1 MAMDSILTSIKQQ
14 LGIVEDYDAF
24 DNELII
30 HINSVFRILNQMG
43 VGKTGFN
50 ISDSSSTWSDF
61 LGAYENELSDVK
73 TYVYLKVRT
82 IWDPPTVGSHV
93 TAMENMIKELE
104 WRINIQIDPLDY
116 DWHNEGF
123 D

>member
-1 MAMDSILTSIKQQ
+1 MTMDSILTSIKQQ

-30 HINSVFRILNQMG
+30 HINSVLRILNQMG

-61 LGAYENELSDVK
+61 LGEHEKDLSDVK

-104 WRINIQIDPLDY
+104 WRINVQIDPLDY
-116 DWHNEGF
+116 DWSNEGF

>member
-30 HINSVFRILNQMG
+30 HINSVLCILNQMG

-61 LGAYENELSDVK
+61 LGAYEKDLSDVK

-104 WRINIQIDPLDY
+104 WRINVQIDPLDY
-116 DWHNEGF
+116 DWSNEGF

>member
-30 HINSVFRILNQMG
+30 HINSVLRILNQMG

-50 ISDSSSTWSDF
+50 ISDLSSTWSDF
-61 LGAYENELSDVK
+61 LGAYEKDLSDVK

-104 WRINIQIDPLDY
+104 WRINVQIDPLDY
-116 DWHNEGF
+116 DWSNEGF

>member
-30 HINSVFRILNQMG
+30 HINSVLRILNQMG

-61 LGAYENELSDVK
+61 LGAYEKDLSDVK

-104 WRINIQIDPLDY
+104 WRINVQIDPLDY
-116 DWHNEGF
+116 DWSNEGF

>member
-30 HINSVFRILNQMG
+30 HINSVLRILNQMG

-50 ISDSSSTWSDF
+50 ISDSSATWSDF
-61 LGAYENELSDVK
+61 LGEHEKDLSDVK

-104 WRINIQIDPLDY
+104 WRINVQIDPPDY

>member
-30 HINSVFRILNQMG
+30 HINSVLRILNQMG

-104 WRINIQIDPLDY
+104 WRINVQIDPLDY

>member
-30 HINSVFRILNQMG
+30 HINSVLRILNQMG

-61 LGAYENELSDVK
+61 LGEHENDLSDVK

-104 WRINIQIDPLDY
+104 WRINVQIDPFDY
-116 DWHNEGF
+116 DWSNEGF
-123 D
+123 N

>member
-30 HINSVFRILNQMG
+30 HINSVLRILNQMG

-104 WRINIQIDPLDY
+104 WRINVQIDPLDH

>member
-1 MAMDSILTSIKQQ
+1 MAMDSILTSVKQQ

-30 HINSVFRILNQMG
+30 HINSVLRILNQMG

-61 LGAYENELSDVK
+61 LGAYEKDLSDVK

-104 WRINIQIDPLDY
+104 WRINVQIDPLDY

>member
-30 HINSVFRILNQMG
+30 HINSVLRILNQMG
-43 VGKTGFN
+43 VGKTGFD

-61 LGAYENELSDVK
+61 LGTYENELSDVK

-104 WRINIQIDPLDY
+104 WRINVQIDPLDY

>member
-30 HINSVFRILNQMG
+30 HINSVLRILNQMG

-61 LGAYENELSDVK
+61 LGTYEKDLSDVK

-104 WRINIQIDPLDY
+104 WRINVQIDPLDY
-116 DWHNEGF
+116 DWSNEGF

>member
-1 MAMDSILTSIKQQ
+1 MAIDSILTSIKQQ
-14 LGIVEDYDAF
+14 LGIVEDYGAF

-30 HINSVFRILNQMG
+30 HINSVLRILNQMG

-104 WRINIQIDPLDY
+104 WRINVQIDPLDY

>member
-1 MAMDSILTSIKQQ
+1 MDSILTSIKQQ
-14 LGIVEDYDAF
+14 LGIIEDYDAF

-30 HINSVFRILNQMG
+30 HINSVLRILNQMG

-61 LGAYENELSDVK
+61 LGEHEKDLSDVK

-104 WRINIQIDPLDY
+104 WRINVQIDPLDY
-116 DWHNEGF
+116 DWSNEGF